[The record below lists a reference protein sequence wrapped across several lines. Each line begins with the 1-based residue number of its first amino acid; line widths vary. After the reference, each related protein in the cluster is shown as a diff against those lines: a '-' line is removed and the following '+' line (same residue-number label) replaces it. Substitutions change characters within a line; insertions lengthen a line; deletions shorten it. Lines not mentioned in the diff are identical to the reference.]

1 MSDCLAPRHDEP
13 EPAEPGA
20 RLCRPCTN
28 GLSRD
33 LRRLPA
39 LHASL
44 AELLDPRVTG
54 DGHGCG
60 DGLPYNDAAAEAMS
74 QIHHDLQ
81 VWARQVISE
90 RQPPAWPVLSVPAL
104 AGWLAGQARWASF
117 RLWAGDMAGAF
128 ASDRSRAVALLDPR
142 PAVRITIPAALN
154 RCPKCDGRGGM
165 SAIVYT
171 GPVDP
176 RPSLVSC
183 AGCGHEWDATQW
195 LKLGRDIL
203 RNSEAKAA

>member
-1 MSDCLAPRHDEP
+1 MTGCLAPRHDEP

-20 RLCRPCTN
+20 RLCRPCLAGMT
-28 GLSRD
+28 RD

-39 LHASL
+39 LYAGL

-54 DGHGCG
+54 DGGGAG

-74 QIHHDLQ
+74 QVRHDLQ
-81 VWARQVISE
+81 VWTRQVITE
-90 RQPPAWPVLSVPAL
+90 RQPAAWPVPTVPAL

-117 RLWAGDMAGAF
+117 RPWAGDMAGAL
-128 ASDRSRAVALLDPR
+128 ASDRGRAVALLDPR
-142 PAVRITIPAALN
+142 PAVRIAIPAALN
-154 RCPKCDGRGGM
+154 RCPRCGTAGGM
-165 SAIVYT
+165 SAVVYT

-176 RPSLVSC
+176 RPSLVAC

-195 LKLGRDIL
+195 LRLGHDIL
-203 RNSEAKAA
+203 RNSETKAA